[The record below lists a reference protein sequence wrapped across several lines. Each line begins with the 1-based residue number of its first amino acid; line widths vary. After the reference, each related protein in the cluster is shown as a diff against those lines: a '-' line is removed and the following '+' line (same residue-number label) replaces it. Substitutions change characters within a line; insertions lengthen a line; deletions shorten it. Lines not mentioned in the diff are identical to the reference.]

1 MHFKSGKVLPLHFLL
16 FLTVHILISC
26 SDVTTSEK
34 VQTNDTLLIAPILE
48 EIDSVTPGA
57 PVFPMLNNENAEA
70 FLLDFLEKNPQRKL
84 LLTTRLGSLKVRLFD
99 DTPLHTAN
107 FLMLIQRGYFDGTEF
122 TRVVRD
128 FVVQGGN
135 NDSETEELKR
145 LVIGNY
151 KLREEISSKHIH
163 RKGALAMARQY
174 ENNPEKESSAYDFY
188 FVHGR
193 TFNEPQLLAI
203 EREHEMKISPAH
215 RELYYNTGGAPH
227 LDGQH
232 TVFGEIYEGLDVLDK
247 MAAVKTDASNWPD
260 DPLIMEIS
268 IIHE

>member
-1 MHFKSGKVLPLHFLL
+1 MQSITGKVFLYLTVLILFMHFLTGCGESQSSENSRNDESSETVLLPEY
-16 FLTVHILISC
+16 T
-26 SDVTTSEK
+26 
-34 VQTNDTLLIAPILE
+34 
-48 EIDSVTPGA
+48 DSVAVVTPG
-57 PVFPMLNNENAEA
+57 FPMLNNTNAEA
-70 FLLDFLEKNPQRKL
+70 FLLDFLDKIPQRKF
-84 LLTTRLGSLKVRLFD
+84 LLTTRLGSMKVRLFD

-122 TRVVRD
+122 TRVVED

-151 KLREEISSKHIH
+151 QLREEINPKYIH

-174 ENNPEKESSAYDFY
+174 ENNPGKESSAYDFY

-203 EREHEMKISPAH
+203 EREHEMKISQSN
-215 RELYYNTGGAPH
+215 RQIYYKTGGAPH

-260 DPLIMEIS
+260 EALIMEIRMLN
-268 IIHE
+268 E